1 MEAAVIP
8 VITAVEEG
16 DVRRGEVQAG
26 DVRRGEVQAVSVG
39 ANEEGH
45 LGSQAGRGCG

>member
-16 DVRRGEVQAG
+16 DVA
-26 DVRRGEVQAVSVG
+26 RGEVQAVSVG